1 MEDLAD
7 QIEDFADQIEDFAD
21 QTEEIAVQMASFAG
35 SNIDQMANFVAGRR
49 MVDQTDHPAAVQI
62 VDQTLVD
69 QTVSHADVD
78 QKRNHADQMVV
89 GDHQMVDHHMVVV
102 RRREVV
108 VVVRHKVVVH
118 CRVFVVVRRRVVVY
132 HRVVEV
138 HASVF
143 VLVVVV
149 EAVGTLE
156 VEAVGTN
163 PVPLMTPLLECRQW
177 LVLRAVVK
185 DCLVTMGEG
194 CRQGRQ
200 RWGWRRSLGVMVVN

>member
-1 MEDLAD
+1 
-7 QIEDFADQIEDFAD
+7 
-21 QTEEIAVQMASFAG
+21 
-35 SNIDQMANFVAGRR
+35 
-49 MVDQTDHPAAVQI
+49 
-62 VDQTLVD
+62 
-69 QTVSHADVD
+69 
-78 QKRNHADQMVV
+78 
-89 GDHQMVDHHMVVV
+89 MVVV

-108 VVVRHKVVVH
+108 VVRRKVVVGRKVVVH
-118 CRVFVVVRRRVVVY
+118 QRVVVHRRVVVVVCRRAVVHQKVVVY

>member
-1 MEDLAD
+1 
-7 QIEDFADQIEDFAD
+7 
-21 QTEEIAVQMASFAG
+21 
-35 SNIDQMANFVAGRR
+35 
-49 MVDQTDHPAAVQI
+49 
-62 VDQTLVD
+62 
-69 QTVSHADVD
+69 
-78 QKRNHADQMVV
+78 
-89 GDHQMVDHHMVVV
+89 MVVV

-108 VVVRHKVVVH
+108 VVRRKVVVGRKVVVH
-118 CRVFVVVRRRVVVY
+118 QRVVVHRRVVVRRRAVVHQKVVVY

-163 PVPLMTPLLECRQW
+163 AVALMTPLLECRQW
-177 LVLRAVVK
+177 LVLRGVVK
-185 DCLVTMGEG
+185 DCRLMMEEG
-194 CRQGRQ
+194 CRQDHQ